1 MVAPAL
7 AEGGV
12 VDQTAVE
19 QCTVDESSDLT
30 RRLGLLCSKLR
41 IGPPTQAGP
50 SAGEEQVLADLAAAV
65 GPARRMT
72 RPNRAEQQASALD
85 GLWQRDER

>member
-1 MVAPAL
+1 MVTPAL

-12 VDQTAVE
+12 VDHTPVE
-19 QCTVDESSDLT
+19 QCTVDESGDLT
-30 RRLGLLCSKLR
+30 QRLGLLCSELR
-41 IGPPTQAGP
+41 IRQPTRTGP
-50 SAGEEQVLADLAAAV
+50 SAGEEQVLADMAAAV

-85 GLWQRDER
+85 GLRQRDER